1 MTTPTEPF
9 PTPPAARPDWLI
21 LVRGLAGAVAG
32 AVVGYFVFY
41 WLYKNGFYAIM
52 LPGLAMG
59 MAAGGMAGGK
69 SRLLGILC
77 AVAALAVGV
86 YSEWTI
92 GPFKKDPSLTFFIT
106 HLHFLPPIKL
116 ILIGL
121 GSAAAFWFGQGR

>member
-1 MTTPTEPF
+1 
-9 PTPPAARPDWLI
+9 
-21 LVRGLAGAVAG
+21 LAGAVAG
-32 AVVGYFVFY
+32 AVAGYFVFY

-59 MAAGGMAGGK
+59 MAAGWAAGGK
-69 SRLLGILC
+69 SPALGIVC
-77 AVAALAVGV
+77 AVAAIAVGV

-106 HLHFLPPIKL
+106 HVHHLPVVKL
-116 ILIGL
+116 VFIGL